1 MRMVS
6 GNSTVG
12 LVTACFI
19 LGSVLGCSETKPASV
34 SRAEDTQVESSSHT
48 TANQQPGQLPALQ
61 DDAARLAKPAAGEAA
76 STDVRQVAHEEP
88 SNGTSTVAIERELFQ
103 GWPKPDVALFLTGE
117 QHGYIEPC
125 GCTGLANQ
133 KGGLMRRQT
142 FLNQLRD
149 DRGWDVVALDVGN
162 QVRRFGRQAEI
173 KFQTTAEG
181 LRKMKYDAIGFGPDD
196 LRLSIDEVFAA
207 VASED
212 PDNIKFLSSNA
223 VLLDYTP
230 RYRVIETG
238 GKKIG
243 VTGVL
248 CEKELQRISNSD
260 VGLSDPVEGL
270 KESWQALK
278 AENCDLYVLL
288 CEGTLSE
295 SREIARQ
302 FPGFQLVVTAGGA
315 GEPELKPEVIEGTQT
330 RLIQVGTKG
339 MYVGVVGLFND
350 PRNPIRY
357 ERVALDDRFKDSDE
371 MFKLLASYQQQLE
384 TLGLSGLGIRPQPHP
399 SGHKFVG
406 SQSCAECH
414 EDAYEV
420 WKGSKHSH
428 ATETLV
434 HPPERFQVSRHFD
447 PECLACHV
455 TGWNPATYLPYESG
469 YLGLKETPK
478 MHNVSCENCHGPG
491 SAHVASQNGDG
502 NFTAEQTALFT
513 EQMKLPLD
521 KARDTCLKC
530 HDLDNSP
537 DFHVPGAFDKYWD
550 QIAH

>member
-1 MRMVS
+1 MAS

-12 LVTACFI
+12 LAFACLV
-19 LGSVLGCSETKPASV
+19 LGGVWGCSETTPTSV
-34 SRAEDTQVESSSHT
+34 SQNKSQDRIANSHE
-48 TANQQPGQLPALQ
+48 PGQLSRAQ
-61 DDAARLAKPAAGEAA
+61 QDAAPMAKPATDAAA
-76 STDVRQVAHEEP
+76 SSDVRQVAYEDA
-88 SNGTSTVAIERELFQ
+88 STGSTSTVAAPRELFQ
-103 GWPKPDVALFLTGE
+103 GWPKPEVALFITGE

-133 KGGLMRRQT
+133 KGGLMRRHS
-142 FLNQLRD
+142 LLKQLRE

-181 LRKMKYDAIGFGPDD
+181 LRKMEYDAIGFGPDD

-230 RYRVIETG
+230 RHRVIEKG

-248 CEKELQRISNSD
+248 CSKELQRISNSD
-260 VGLSDPVEGL
+260 VGLSEPEEGL
-270 KESWQALK
+270 QESWQALK
-278 AENCDLYVLL
+278 EQNCDLYILL

-295 SREIARQ
+295 SREIARK
-302 FPGFQLVVTAGGA
+302 FPGFQLVITAGGA
-315 GEPELKPEVIEGTQT
+315 GEPELKPEVVEGLQT
-330 RLIQVGTKG
+330 RMIQVGTKG
-339 MYVGVVGLFND
+339 MYVGVVGLYND
-350 PRNPIRY
+350 PRTPMRY
-357 ERVALDDRFKDSDE
+357 ERVALDDSFKDSEE
-371 MFKLLASYQQQLE
+371 MLKLLAAYQQQLE
-384 TLGLSGLGIRPQPHP
+384 TLGLSGLGIRQQPHP

-406 SQSCAECH
+406 SESCKDCH
-414 EDAYEV
+414 EDAYDV

-428 ATETLV
+428 ATQTLV
-434 HPPERFQVSRHFD
+434 HPPERFQVPRHFD

-455 TGWNPATYLPYESG
+455 TGWNPATYLPFESG
-469 YLGLKETPK
+469 YLGLEETPK

-502 NFTAEQTALFT
+502 DFTADQTTRFT

-537 DFHVPGAFDKYWD
+537 DFHVPGAFDEYWEE
-550 QIAH
+550 IAH